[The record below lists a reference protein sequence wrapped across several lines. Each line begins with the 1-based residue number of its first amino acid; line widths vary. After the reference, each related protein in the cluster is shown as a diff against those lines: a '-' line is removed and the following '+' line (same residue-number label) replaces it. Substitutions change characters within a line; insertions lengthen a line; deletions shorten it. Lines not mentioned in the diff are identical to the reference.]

1 MEIWKQ
7 IKDYP
12 DYYISNLGNVKSLK
26 LNKVRNLK
34 LSKNNDGYLQVG
46 LSNKGYLK
54 TFHIHK
60 LVAIYFLN
68 HKPCGLELVVNHKDL
83 NKQNNCI
90 ENLEIITNR
99 ENSNMK
105 HLKSTS
111 KYIGVSWDKQKS
123 KWKSSIYINGKLK
136 YLGHFKIEKE
146 ASIAYQNELYFQ
158 QTGYKLI
165 KFI

>member
-1 MEIWKQ
+1 MEIWKPV
-7 IKDYP
+7 KNYP

-26 LNKVRNLK
+26 LNKIRNLK

-60 LVAIYFLN
+60 LVAVAFLD
-68 HKPCGLELVVNHKDL
+68 HIPCGLKLVINHINF
-83 NKQNNCI
+83 NKTDNRV
-90 ENLEIITNR
+90 ENLEIVSNR

-105 HLKSTS
+105 HLKSSS
-111 KYIGVSWDKQKS
+111 KYIGVSWDKQKN
-123 KWKSSIYINGKLK
+123 KWRSSIYINGKLK
-136 YLGHFKIEKE
+136 YLGHFIEEKD

-158 QTGYKLI
+158 KTGFKLI
-165 KFI
+165 TFI